1 MDSSGDEFSLMD
13 RTIVSNELLCNVL
26 RGFLYTV
33 EDEDI
38 FCTIDNC
45 FSNDEVYEARR
56 ILIKFFFEIFE
67 NEEPNGRYMGP
78 KEREIKKDENIF
90 DIIEKMHDI
99 SQLDHDIEFC
109 IPWNYSYTVVSD
121 QEKKF
126 LEIVR
131 QKDLEMDNK
140 FQCLEEVIEKKNREI
155 ILAVKSIM
163 EKNGNLDEMEE
174 INIRSSCLEET
185 ADLKGL

>member
-1 MDSSGDEFSLMD
+1 MKSHS
-13 RTIVSNELLCNVL
+13 
-26 RGFLYTV
+26 
-33 EDEDI
+33 
-38 FCTIDNC
+38 
-45 FSNDEVYEARR
+45 
-56 ILIKFFFEIFE
+56 
-67 NEEPNGRYMGP
+67 
-78 KEREIKKDENIF
+78 
-90 DIIEKMHDI
+90 
-99 SQLDHDIEFC
+99 C

-174 INIRSSCLEET
+174 INIRSSGLEET
-185 ADLKGL
+185 ADLKGDQSKFLTLLMNQILRC